1 MRGREIDHG
10 WTSSRYW
17 ALTCFF
23 SFLQKTKSDPTCY
36 WHLRVLHLCAICDE
50 GAEATQLTGTNPAP
64 GRSFCFQTP
73 PLFFLVLPLSS
84 LLVSQSIF
92 LIAYQMDSYCIIKF
106 SKPFPSPI
114 QLCSW
119 TFIQWYITMDYA
131 NQLVNSSSSVNWAH

>member
-1 MRGREIDHG
+1 MRGWEIDHG
-10 WTSSRYW
+10 WASSRYQ

-23 SFLQKTKSDPTCY
+23 FLPSKDKVRPNLLLGTSECCIYVQFVMKEQ
-36 WHLRVLHLCAICDE
+36 RFA
-50 GAEATQLTGTNPAP
+50 GTNPAP
-64 GRSFCFQTP
+64 SSSFCSQTP
-73 PLFFLVLPLSS
+73 PLFFLCLPLSS
-84 LLVSQSIF
+84 LLMSRSIF
-92 LIAYQMDSYCIIKF
+92 LIAYQMDSYCIIKS